1 MDTIIHVYGKNIVRD
16 IMRNINMSKYLVAV
30 IVVLF
35 AAFVYAEPGKDN
47 PSSEKR
53 NDNQVKRWV
62 EKAKGKEWKEK
73 HEAIKA
79 LKRMKGKISKEDKDV
94 LMEVYDKETQF
105 ERKFTL
111 GKMEEGHTL
120 REASLMFEEQH
131 GSKGYH
137 RYYNDFSFFVKTLA
151 SKENVETLLRGMVFA
166 GPSITPADVIKA
178 TGDEGPELLLEL
190 LESDDPYVRNE
201 AFSVLSIWIRA
212 PFITEYYILS
222 EENIIEDKKILKE
235 IRKLFIDKIKGKKY
249 TKNFSSASAL
259 HGLSAFDDEEV
270 LHLLE
275 KVLEETHKKHIKNA
289 ARYAIK
295 TIHDKRQKKSGVQK
309 DNDNE

>member
-1 MDTIIHVYGKNIVRD
+1 MQDYALNGVCPHLSHLD
-16 IMRNINMSKYLVAV
+16 MSKYLIVA
-30 IVVLF
+30 IVVFF
-35 AAFVYAEPGKDN
+35 AAFVCAEPGKDN

-62 EKAKGKEWKEK
+62 EKAKGGKWKEK

-79 LKRMKGKISKEDKDV
+79 LKRMKGKISKEDKGV

-105 ERKFTL
+105 ERNFTL
-111 GKMEEGHTL
+111 GKMNEGHTL
-120 REASLMFEEQH
+120 REASLMFEEQY

-151 SKENVETLLRGMVFA
+151 SKENVESLLKGMVFA
-166 GPSITPADVIKA
+166 GPSITSADVIKA

-190 LESDDPYVRNE
+190 LESDDPYVRSG
-201 AFSVLSIWIRA
+201 AFSVLSMWVRA
-212 PFITEYYILS
+212 PVYAEDYTIS
-222 EENIIEDKKILKE
+222 EEYIIEDKKILKE
-235 IRKLFIDKIKGKKY
+235 LRKLFIDAIKEKKY
-249 TKNFSSASAL
+249 AKNFSRASAL
-259 HGLSAFDDEEV
+259 HGLSAFDDDEV

-295 TIHDKRQKKSGVQK
+295 TIHNKRQKKSGVQK